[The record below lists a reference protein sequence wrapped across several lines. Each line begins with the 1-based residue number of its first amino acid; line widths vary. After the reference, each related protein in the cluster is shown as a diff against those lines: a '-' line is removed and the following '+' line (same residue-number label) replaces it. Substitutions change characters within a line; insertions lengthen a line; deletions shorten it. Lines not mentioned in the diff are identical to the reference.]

1 MRSFTSQ
8 AGWRVLRNFC
18 FVIFFLFTI
27 HCTLIRVAFASE
39 KWQGVDES
47 VVEKVAREH
56 GREAKTPLINTD
68 QGDLLLFVFLLAG
81 VIGGFTAGYYW
92 RVLME
97 NRRDQGGPHFSTHQE
112 DNAENRPA
120 RPLGRNG

>member
-1 MRSFTSQ
+1 VRICTSLT
-8 AGWRVLRNFC
+8 GWRVLRNFC
-18 FVIFFLFTI
+18 FVIFFLLTI
-27 HCTLIRVAFASE
+27 HYALFTVALASE

-81 VIGGFTAGYYW
+81 VVGGFTAGYYW
-92 RVLME
+92 RVLMDS
-97 NRRDQGGPHFSTHQE
+97 RRDQADTDFSATARS
-112 DNAENRPA
+112 NPENGPA
-120 RPLGRNG
+120 RTTGRNG

>member
-1 MRSFTSQ
+1 MRSGASRT
-8 AGWRVLRNFC
+8 GWRLRNFC
-18 FVIFFLFTI
+18 LIIFSLFTI
-27 HCTLIRVAFASE
+27 HYSLFTVAFASE

-92 RVLME
+92 RVLTESRGSQGDGRFSALTKE
-97 NRRDQGGPHFSTHQE
+97 NTDTK
-112 DNAENRPA
+112 PA
-120 RPLGRNG
+120 QTSRGDA